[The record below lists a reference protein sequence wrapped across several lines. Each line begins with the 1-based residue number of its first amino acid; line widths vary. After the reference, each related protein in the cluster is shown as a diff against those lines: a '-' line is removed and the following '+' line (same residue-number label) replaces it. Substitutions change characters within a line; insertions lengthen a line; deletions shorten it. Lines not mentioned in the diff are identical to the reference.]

1 MNENFSKPLVSVII
15 TTYNRAYCLK
25 KAITSAI
32 NQTYDNLEIIVLD
45 DGSTDNTEL
54 VVKKISDSRIVY
66 IRHQKNKGIG
76 AARNT
81 GIKNSKGSFIAFLDS
96 DDEYLPEKIEK
107 SLEVFKDSS
116 FRTGMVASSHYKDG
130 KSLVRPFPDKKI
142 NKKRIIPL
150 FSTWMVRKE
159 VFKKVGF
166 FNEGIVITQDA
177 EFFWRFRK
185 KFLFNFIREPL
196 TIKHSSADSSHA
208 SEEKILES
216 RQQTILNLKKQKNR
230 RLTARFLNI
239 LGKDYRGFG
248 KVKLA
253 RKYFLKAFF
262 TYPFNFGYF
271 INFLKTYKSRI

>member
-116 FRTGMVASSHYKDG
+116 FRTGMVVQG
-130 KSLVRPFPDKKI
+130 
-142 NKKRIIPL
+142 
-150 FSTWMVRKE
+150 W
-159 VFKKVGF
+159 
-166 FNEGIVITQDA
+166 
-177 EFFWRFRK
+177 
-185 KFLFNFIREPL
+185 
-196 TIKHSSADSSHA
+196 
-208 SEEKILES
+208 
-216 RQQTILNLKKQKNR
+216 
-230 RLTARFLNI
+230 
-239 LGKDYRGFG
+239 
-248 KVKLA
+248 
-253 RKYFLKAFF
+253 
-262 TYPFNFGYF
+262 
-271 INFLKTYKSRI
+271 